1 MKMKKELM
9 ELVENYVNWVG
20 IQFEGNIDVVGDDY
34 IDSIEDMFE
43 EAKIPYIEDDISQ
56 VRGKIIQFLKQKYG
70 EEHVHYDAPGHTISH
85 NGQFK
90 TIYNQLVI
98 TK

>member
-1 MKMKKELM
+1 MNEDEKELI

-43 EAKIPYIEDDISQ
+43 EAKS
-56 VRGKIIQFLKQKYG
+56 L
-70 EEHVHYDAPGHTISH
+70 H
-85 NGQFK
+85 
-90 TIYNQLVI
+90 
-98 TK
+98 

>member
-1 MKMKKELM
+1 MKKELI

-43 EAKIPYIEDDISQ
+43 EAKIPTLKMIYLRLWKKSFNFSNKSMAKSMFIITHQ
-56 VRGKIIQFLKQKYG
+56 NIQFLVMVNSRRY
-70 EEHVHYDAPGHTISH
+70 
-85 NGQFK
+85 
-90 TIYNQLVI
+90 I
-98 TK
+98 TNL

>member
-1 MKMKKELM
+1 MKKELM
-9 ELVENYVNWVG
+9 ELVENYVNWIGV
-20 IQFEGNIDVVGDDY
+20 QFEDNVDFVGDDY

-43 EAKIPYIEDDISQ
+43 EAKIPYIEDEISQ
-56 VRGKIIQFLKQKYG
+56 VMEKIIQLLKQKYG
-70 EEHVHYDAPGHTISH
+70 EDNIHYGAPEHTISH
-85 NGQFK
+85 NDQLK

>member
-1 MKMKKELM
+1 MNEDEKELI

-43 EAKIPYIEDDISQ
+43 EAKIPTLKMIYLRLWKNHSTSQ
-56 VRGKIIQFLKQKYG
+56 
-70 EEHVHYDAPGHTISH
+70 
-85 NGQFK
+85 
-90 TIYNQLVI
+90 
-98 TK
+98 TKVWRRACSL